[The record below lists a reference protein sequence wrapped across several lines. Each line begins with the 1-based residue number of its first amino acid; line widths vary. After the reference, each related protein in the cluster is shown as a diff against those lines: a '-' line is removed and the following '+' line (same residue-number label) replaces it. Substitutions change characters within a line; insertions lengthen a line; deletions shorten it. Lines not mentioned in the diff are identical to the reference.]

1 MNLVSFRANPCY
13 LVITP
18 HQVRSGVRFRLNT
31 LGLCSSSTVDTLL
44 ASAAFGLNDA
54 PDSGGSSS
62 GGGGSGGSGGGS
74 SRSRITEVS
83 VFLPAPEASR
93 HGPTYLLTRAQLTMA
108 LLTMAMRTMAHL
120 LPSRHAERRAAPPTL
135 PSYHPS
141 PGTRSSCSR
150 ARGEASRTR
159 ATSCG
164 APPRRGPMFPSY
176 HPATSVPLCG
186 APPRRRL
193 MLPGYHPSPVR
204 LGAALRPGLDPCY
217 LVITPHPCA
226 FVRRSA

>member
-1 MNLVSFRANPCY
+1 MNLASFRANPCY

-44 ASAAFGLNDA
+44 ASAAFGMGGA
-54 PDSGGSSS
+54 AGSGGSGGS
-62 GGGGSGGSGGGS
+62 GGGGSGGGS
-74 SRSRITEVS
+74 SRSRSRIAEVS
-83 VFLPAPEASR
+83 VFLPAAEASR
-93 HGPTYLLTRAQLTMA
+93 YGPTYLLTMALLTRA

-164 APPRRGPMFPSY
+164 APPRRRPIRPSY
-176 HPATSVPLCG
+176 HPHQCNFVRRAAQAPTHVTWLSPRHQCG
-186 APPRRRL
+186 
-193 MLPGYHPSPVR
+193 
-204 LGAALRPGLDPCY
+204 
-217 LVITPHPCA
+217 
-226 FVRRSA
+226 FVRRSAQAGVSA